1 MVECATSADQGPICA
16 LRVVSLLI
24 FMTAFVVECFR
35 AISRFPISI
44 LKPQFSLNSP
54 KALSLL
60 GRLIN
65 SHEPNT
71 QYFAL
76 TCLLEL
82 DAMLWAGTADE
93 IPPVFDEVQVHTIM
107 GFLDSSDSTIRI
119 KVRVSPLGIFGN

>member
-1 MVECATSADQGPICA
+1 
-16 LRVVSLLI
+16 
-24 FMTAFVVECFR
+24 MTAFVVECFR
-35 AISRFPISI
+35 AISRLPISI

-71 QYFAL
+71 QYFVL

-93 IPPVFDEVQVHTIM
+93 IPSIFDEVQVHTIM
-107 GFLDSSDSTIRI
+107 GFLDTSDSTIRI
-119 KVRVSPLGIFGN
+119 KVRLSPLETFGN